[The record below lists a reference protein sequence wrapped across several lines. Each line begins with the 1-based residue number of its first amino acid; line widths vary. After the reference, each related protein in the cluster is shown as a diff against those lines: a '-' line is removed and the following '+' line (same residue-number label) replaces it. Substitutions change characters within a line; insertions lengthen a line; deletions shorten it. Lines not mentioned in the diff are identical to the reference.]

1 MESAHRDDNTMNRM
15 FSNIK
20 DWLAR
25 DKAKWRRSARESQV
39 DVQVQLRK
47 MEGTK
52 RTYSHA
58 KTEQKQEKKARAQD
72 AIEDRVREGVL
83 SAFERVQDLE
93 ESQFE

>member
-1 MESAHRDDNTMNRM
+1 
-15 FSNIK
+15 
-20 DWLAR
+20 LAR

-52 RTYSHA
+52 RTYSYA

-83 SAFERVQDLE
+83 SASERVQDLE